1 MYEMAVS
8 IYLKFISFTL
18 KFSSG
23 KKLKT
28 RIQSG
33 FQKIDTI
40 LKENRS
46 IF

>member
-1 MYEMAVS
+1 MQDNGIFYTFVDN
-8 IYLKFISFTL
+8 TL

>member
-1 MYEMAVS
+1 MKKVK
-8 IYLKFISFTL
+8 ITVLKTTL

>member
-8 IYLKFISFTL
+8 IYL